1 MLNDPVF
8 VNYESCA
15 IAKALFFIEDPI
27 VLHDGAFEIA
37 EYWEGNAELFGE
49 LTVGGN
55 TVYAKTKNLS
65 VSCFKFGDISL
76 IRLQFFRSTT
86 GKRENIDRQHDI
98 LLGFELT
105 KLVSLAIGGAQCE
118 IRRLIANLQV
128 CFWRRRLLR
137 QRAGSEYDQQYG

>member
-1 MLNDPVF
+1 MRQHIACFRGAGRIDRHVTFVNVLNDPVF
-8 VNYESCA
+8 VDHKSCA
-15 IAKALFFIEDPI
+15 ITKALFFIEDSI

-65 VSCFKFGDISL
+65 VGCFKFGDISL

-86 GKRENIDRQHDI
+86 SKRQNINRQHDI
-98 LLGFELT
+98 FLGFEVT
-105 KLVSLAIGGAQCE
+105 ELVSLAIGGAQCE
-118 IRRLIANLQV
+118 IGRLIPNL
-128 CFWRRRLLR
+128 
-137 QRAGSEYDQQYG
+137 